1 MCDPMTIAGLALSA
15 AGTVAHRAAQ
25 SRVRRAQDARSA
37 AERDRQRRLSDQA
50 SAAFQR
56 SLANQG
62 RESQDATQEDRPS
75 QLDET
80 YQQQGSDEHERAPC
94 RESGCTEGVI
104 RVVAVS

>member
-15 AGTVAHRAAQ
+15 AGTVAHGAAQ

-37 AERDRQRRLSDQA
+37 AESDRQRRLSDEA

-62 RESQDATQEDRPS
+62 RESQEIGRAHVRTPVTNAHLVCRLLLEKKNTTHHTR
-75 QLDET
+75 ET
-80 YQQQGSDEHERAPC
+80 N
-94 RESGCTEGVI
+94 
-104 RVVAVS
+104 